1 MAKVSASIGK
11 ELYKVEI
18 VSRSGNKLIADE
30 PVAIGGKN
38 LGFSPKEL
46 LASSLAACTSATLR
60 MYADHKEWDLTE
72 VNVDIELHRDD
83 AENITTINRSI
94 ELTGNLN
101 GKQRMRLLAVANN
114 CPLHKILSNPIKINT
129 VIV

>member
-18 VSRSGNKLIADE
+18 ISRSGNKLIADE
-30 PVAIGGKN
+30 AIAIGGKN

-46 LASSLAACTSATLR
+46 LASSLAACTSITLR
-60 MYADHKEWDLTE
+60 MYPDHKEWDLTE
-72 VNVDIELHRDD
+72 VKVDIELNRD
-83 AENITTINRSI
+83 ATENITTINRNI
-94 ELTGNLN
+94 ELIGNLN
-101 GKQRMRLLAVANN
+101 EEQRIRLLAVANN

-129 VIV
+129 VIL

>member
-101 GKQRMRLLAVANN
+101 GEQRMRLLAVANN